1 MSSALALIT
10 GDIANSKAAFMS
22 ALSNKSISF
31 ERESGFAIQMNRET
45 AISLIL
51 VFLLLGLVGT
61 VDITDQQAAHEHKVE
76 TINAARVK

>member
-1 MSSALALIT
+1 
-10 GDIANSKAAFMS
+10 
-22 ALSNKSISF
+22 
-31 ERESGFAIQMNRET
+31 MNRET

-76 TINAARVK
+76 TINAMKVAK